1 MSKKGP
7 RYLAIQNGEKQYMS
21 ENPCKRGHLSLRI
34 TATGSCIEC
43 IKINEKVRYYANP
56 EKTKAT
62 TKRKYDLNAEK
73 LREKRRALY
82 AISPE
87 KEKESSKIRSK
98 LWRENNPAL
107 RNALAKNYK
116 EAKSRRMPKWLA
128 QDHLIAI
135 KCKYSVASM
144 LNIYGVERWHVD
156 HIVPLR
162 GKDVCGLHV
171 PWNLQV
177 IPAKVNI
184 SKGRKFASV

>member
-7 RYLAIQNGEKQYMS
+7 RYLAMQNGEKQYMS
-21 ENPCKRGHLSLRI
+21 ENLCKRGHLSLRI
-34 TATGSCIEC
+34 TATGSCIDC
-43 IKINEKVRYYANP
+43 IKINEKVRYYADP
-56 EKTKAT
+56 EKTKLMVKA
-62 TKRKYDLNAEK
+62 KYDANAENIRQRRRDAYAK
-73 LREKRRALY
+73 NSDREKE
-82 AISPE
+82 IS
-87 KEKESSKIRSK
+87 KARSQKWRK
-98 LWRENNPAL
+98 LNPSL

-116 EAKSRRMPKWLA
+116 EAKSKRMPKWLTNN
-128 QDHLIAI
+128 DLIAI

-144 LNIYGVERWHVD
+144 LNMYGVEKWHVD